1 MERVLEFEKY
11 RNLGLKNKERL
22 VLNKSLEKGK
32 MGNLVIVVGANN
44 SGKSNVLDGLLSFGE
59 KRFNQKD
66 ITTLS
71 YNPEDRT
78 PALALTTKDGDD
90 IYSYKFKADG
100 SHIEITYPKEKLVLS
115 SVKKEWTEVCNII
128 ENMLITLG
136 IKTDIYQIDDTKLK
150 IQNIKTDND
159 AYTVE
164 QEILQILNDLQR
176 KYDGIYGSSNNSAN
190 IWRELKSQLENF
202 EIFNKCL
209 RSKQSD
215 EQILKSKFWEKYN
228 IEFMPKIYKYTETML
243 SNSNLKTTYQ
253 SFANNDFFKSLF
265 NSINVSIE
273 ELKNAYTDFNN
284 IGDKGILTAFE
295 KKLNKKLKQVSKQ
308 FNQLYVLE
316 DDTYSFAISLESTNI
331 YFTMSRNEQNITLD
345 YQSTGFRWFFNLYFN
360 LLTAN
365 KLNAGDIV
373 IMDEPATNLHVKGQ
387 QELRGFL
394 KEFAI
399 KNDITI
405 VLATH
410 SPFLIDMD
418 YLDELRLVTMEN
430 NISSIN
436 NDFSTID
443 LEDPDALKPIKEA
456 LTINNYVLF
465 DPDNKVVF
473 VEGITDYNYMVA
485 FKKKFGIQD
494 IVFLPIKG
502 VGKYGTPDFK
512 AKQKEIS
519 KRLIKIKKH
528 MPILM
533 VDGDGAGISMKI
545 TNKDSELCVFSLS
558 DISPKFKEIEDLFTQ
573 EDKSNFNL
581 EKHSSTSAQ
590 FKTFEVENTSLSKE
604 TENNFKLVF
613 DFIEKM

>member
-1 MERVLEFEKY
+1 MERVLEYEKY
-11 RNLGLKNKERL
+11 RNLGLKTKERL

-44 SGKSNVLDGLLSFGE
+44 SGKSNVLDGLLAFGE
-59 KRFNQKD
+59 KKFTQKD

-71 YNPEDRT
+71 YDSADRN

-90 IYSYKFKADG
+90 IYSYKFTASG
-100 SHIEITYPKEKLVLS
+100 SRVEISYPCDKYNIAQ
-115 SVKKEWTEVCNII
+115 VKKEWFDACVVIQGILVKNRVNLETYHI
-128 ENMLITLG
+128 EDIMRKIQS
-136 IKTDIYQIDDTKLK
+136 IKTFE
-150 IQNIKTDND
+150 N
-159 AYTVE
+159 AYEVE
-164 QEILQILNDLQR
+164 QEIIQTLNTLQKN
-176 KYDGIYGSSNNSAN
+176 YDGIYSSST
-190 IWRELKSQLENF
+190 IWRTIKSELENVD
-202 EIFNKCL
+202 IFQKSLN
-209 RSKQSD
+209 SKMTD
-215 EQILKSKFWEKYN
+215 EQILKSKFLAKYN
-228 IEFMPKIYKYTETML
+228 IEFMPKIYKYSEVML
-243 SNSNLKTTYQ
+243 SNSDLKTTYQ
-253 SFANNDFFKSLF
+253 SFTSNVFFKSLF
-265 NSINVSIE
+265 NSISFSAE
-273 ELKNAYTDFNN
+273 EIKNAYADFNK
-284 IGDKGILTAFE
+284 IGDKGILTSLE
-295 KKLNKKLKQVSKQ
+295 RKLNKKLKQVSKK

-331 YFTMSRNEQNITLD
+331 YFVMTRNEQNITLD

-360 LLTAN
+360 LLSAN
-365 KLNAGDIV
+365 KLNPGDIV

-387 QELRGFL
+387 QELRVFL
-394 KEFAI
+394 KEFAM

-418 YLDELRLVTMEN
+418 YLDELRVVTMDN

-443 LEDPDALKPIKEA
+443 LDDPDSLKPIKEA
-456 LTINNYVLF
+456 LTVNNHVLF

-485 FKKKFGIQD
+485 FKRKFDIRD

-502 VGKYGTPDFK
+502 VGKYGTADFK
-512 AKQKEIS
+512 ARQKEIS

-533 VDGDGAGISMKI
+533 VDGDGAGNSMKN
-545 TNKDSELCVFSLS
+545 TNKDSELSVFSLS
-558 DISPKFKEIEDLFTQ
+558 DISPKFKEIEDLFSQ
-573 EDKSNFNL
+573 EDKSKFNL

-590 FKTFEVENTSLSKE
+590 FKTFEIESLTLSKE
-604 TENNFKLVF
+604 TLDNFKQVF
-613 DFIEKM
+613 DYIDKM

>member
-1 MERVLEFEKY
+1 MERVLEYEKY

-44 SGKSNVLDGLLSFGE
+44 SGKSNVLDGLLAFGE
-59 KRFNQKD
+59 KRFTQKD

-71 YNPEDRT
+71 HNSADRNPS
-78 PALALTTKDGDD
+78 LSLTTKDGDD
-90 IYSYKFKADG
+90 IYSYKFSANA
-100 SHIEITYPKEKLVLS
+100 SHAEIAYPYDRYNMAQ
-115 SVKKEWTEVCNII
+115 VKKEWSDVCIII
-128 ENMLITLG
+128 ESTLTRNRVNLDNYHIED
-136 IKTDIYQIDDTKLK
+136 IKQK
-150 IQNIKTDND
+150 IQSLKTQEG
-159 AYTVE
+159 AYEVE
-164 QEILQILNDLQR
+164 KEIIQILNTLQ
-176 KYDGIYGSSNNSAN
+176 KNYGGIYSSSA
-190 IWRELKSQLENF
+190 IWRTVKAELESF
-202 EIFNKCL
+202 EIFKKSLN
-209 RSKQSD
+209 SKQPED
-215 EQILKSKFWEKYN
+215 QVLNTKFLAKYN
-228 IEFMPKIYKYTETML
+228 IEFMPKIYKYAEVML
-243 SNSNLKTTYQ
+243 SNSNLKTTNQ
-253 SFANNDFFKSLF
+253 SFANNEFFKALF
-265 NSINVSIE
+265 NSISVSVE
-273 ELKNAYTDFNN
+273 EIKNAYADFNS
-284 IGDKGILTAFE
+284 IGDKGILTSLE
-295 KKLNKKLKQVSKQ
+295 RKLNKKLKQVSKR

-316 DDTYSFAISLESTNI
+316 DDTYLFEISLESTNI
-331 YFTMSRNEQNITLD
+331 YFTMTRNDQNITLD

-360 LLTAN
+360 LLAAN
-365 KLNAGDIV
+365 KLNPGDIV

-387 QELRGFL
+387 QELRVFL
-394 KEFAI
+394 KEFAM

-418 YLDELRLVTMEN
+418 YLDELRVVTMDN

-443 LEDPDALKPIKEA
+443 LEDPDSLKPIKEA
-456 LTINNYVLF
+456 LTVNNHVLF

-485 FKKKFGIQD
+485 FKKKFDVED

-533 VDGDGAGISMKI
+533 VDGDGAGISMKN
-545 TNKDSELCVFSLS
+545 TNKDSELSVFSLS
-558 DISPKFKEIEDLFTQ
+558 DISPKFKEIEDLFSQ
-573 EDKSNFNL
+573 EDKSKFNL

-590 FKTFEVENTSLSKE
+590 FKTFEVENLALSKE
-604 TENNFKLVF
+604 TLDNFKQVF
-613 DFIEKM
+613 DYIDKM

>member
-1 MERVLEFEKY
+1 MERVLEYEKY

-44 SGKSNVLDGLLSFGE
+44 SGKSNVLDGLLAFGE
-59 KRFNQKD
+59 KRFTQKD

-71 YNPEDRT
+71 HNSADRNPS
-78 PALALTTKDGDD
+78 LSLTTKDGDD
-90 IYSYKFKADG
+90 IYSYKFSANG
-100 SHIEITYPKEKLVLS
+100 SHVEIAYPYDKYNMAQ
-115 SVKKEWTEVCNII
+115 VKKEWSDVCIII
-128 ENMLITLG
+128 ESILTRNRVNLDNYHIED
-136 IKTDIYQIDDTKLK
+136 IKQK
-150 IQNIKTDND
+150 IQSLKTQEG
-159 AYTVE
+159 AYEVE
-164 QEILQILNDLQR
+164 KEIIQILNTLQ
-176 KYDGIYGSSNNSAN
+176 KNYGGIYSSST
-190 IWRELKSQLENF
+190 IWRTVKAELENF
-202 EIFNKCL
+202 EIFKKSLN
-209 RSKQSD
+209 SKQPED
-215 EQILKSKFWEKYN
+215 QVLNTKFLAKYN
-228 IEFMPKIYKYTETML
+228 IEFMPKIYKYAEVML

-253 SFANNDFFKSLF
+253 SFANNEFFKALF
-265 NSINVSIE
+265 NSISVSVE
-273 ELKNAYTDFNN
+273 EIKNAYADFNS
-284 IGDKGILTAFE
+284 IGDKGILTSLE
-295 KKLNKKLKQVSKQ
+295 RKLNKKLKQVSKR

-316 DDTYSFAISLESTNI
+316 DDTYLFEISLESTNI
-331 YFTMSRNEQNITLD
+331 YFTMTRNDQNITLD

-360 LLTAN
+360 LLAAN
-365 KLNAGDIV
+365 KLNPGDIV

-387 QELRGFL
+387 QELRVFL
-394 KEFAI
+394 KEFAM

-418 YLDELRLVTMEN
+418 YLDELRVVTMDN

-443 LEDPDALKPIKEA
+443 LEDPDSLKPIKEA
-456 LTINNYVLF
+456 LTVNNHVLF

-485 FKKKFGIQD
+485 FKKKFDVKD

-502 VGKYGTPDFK
+502 VGKYGTADFK

-533 VDGDGAGISMKI
+533 VDGDGAGTSMKN
-545 TNKDSELCVFSLS
+545 TNKDSELSVFSLS
-558 DISPKFKEIEDLFTQ
+558 DISPKFKEIEDLFSQ
-573 EDKSNFNL
+573 EDKSKFNL

-590 FKTFEVENTSLSKE
+590 FKTFEVENLALSKE
-604 TENNFKLVF
+604 TLDNFKQVF
-613 DFIEKM
+613 DYIDKM